1 MLSPIFLL
9 IPILLPLAGGL
20 AMLIRPIKRDL
31 TRRIWCEAV
40 ACAASVCVFA
50 AAAFVEREPVTI
62 YSFTGGFSVNFG
74 VDGMAVLFSVMIAV
88 MWPLVLLYAY
98 EYMRGDERQ
107 NRFFAFYIMTYGVTL
122 GVCYSADI
130 ITMYVF
136 FEMLTLVTIPL
147 VSHYEGHESMY
158 AGRKYAAYTIGGASL
173 GFMAVVLTTIFGSAG
188 MFIYGGSIDGT
199 YDPAMML
206 LAYVLGFIG
215 FGAKAAIFP
224 LHDWL
229 PTASVAPT
237 PVTALLH
244 AVAVVNSGV
253 FAVMRM
259 TYYVFGADYV
269 RGTAA
274 QAICLTL
281 AIFSLL
287 YGAAQALRER
297 HFKRRLAY
305 STMSNLSYMLLSAM
319 AMSPQGL
326 KAGLCHMLFHG
337 IIKICLFMC
346 AGAFMHETKR
356 SYIYEIGGVG
366 RRMPVTF
373 IFYTLCAL
381 SLTGI
386 PLFCGFVSKWQL
398 LTAGMSAAAE
408 AAGANVTKP
417 FYAAC
422 LPYLLYAGVAALI
435 IAAFLCAMYTITIS
449 VRAFFPVEGKDLYKE
464 REVKEAGPLMLVP
477 IAFFTICSTVLGIVP
492 GPVLAFLT
500 AIGEGRL

>member
-1 MLSPIFLL
+1 MSPLFLL
-9 IPILLPLAGGL
+9 IPILLPLLAGL
-20 AMLIRPIKRDL
+20 SLLIKPAKIERAG
-31 TRRIWCEAV
+31 RIRCEA
-40 ACAASVCVFA
+40 AAFATSVCVWI
-50 AAAFVEREPVTI
+50 AAFMVQREPVTI
-62 YSFTGGFSVNFG
+62 YSFPRGFAINFC
-74 VDGMAVLFSVMIAV
+74 VDGMANLFALMISV
-88 MWPLVLLYAY
+88 MWPLVLLYAF
-98 EYMRGDERQ
+98 EYMKADAGW

-122 GVCYSADI
+122 GVCYSADM

-147 VSHYEGHESMY
+147 VSHYGGHESMY

-173 GFMAVVLTTIFGSAG
+173 GFMAVVLTTMFGMAG
-188 MFIYGGSIDGT
+188 AFRYGGSIDGSF
-199 YDPAMML
+199 DPGMMQ
-206 LAYVLGFIG
+206 LAFVLGFAG
-215 FGAKAAIFP
+215 FGAKAAVFP

-253 FAVMRM
+253 FAVLRM
-259 TYYVFGADYV
+259 TYYVFGADYL

-274 QAICLTL
+274 QAVCLSL

-287 YGAAQALRER
+287 FGAVQALRER

-305 STMSNLSYMLLSAM
+305 STMSNLSYMLFGAM
-319 AMSPQGL
+319 TMIPQGL
-326 KAGLCHMLFHG
+326 TAGLAHLLFHG
-337 IIKICLFMC
+337 IIKISLFMC
-346 AGAFMHETKR
+346 AGAFMHQTGK
-356 SYIYEIGGVG
+356 SYIYEINGVG

-373 IFYTLCAL
+373 TMYTLCAL

-398 LTAGMSAAAE
+398 LTAGLEGASLAVQSPSMETAAA
-408 AAGANVTKP
+408 AA
-417 FYAAC
+417 
-422 LPYLLYAGVAALI
+422 LPWIQYAGDAALV
-435 IAAFLCAMYTITIS
+435 IAAFLCAMYTINIS
-449 VRAFFPVEGKDLYKE
+449 VRAFFPMKGKNRYEDSSV
-464 REVKEAGPLMLVP
+464 REASPAMLLPICFFGIVN
-477 IAFFTICSTVLGIVP
+477 IAFGVCP

>member
-1 MLSPIFLL
+1 MLSPLFLL
-9 IPILLPLAGGL
+9 IPILLPLLGGV
-20 AMLIRPIKRDL
+20 AMLVKPIRDDHR
-31 TRRIWCEAV
+31 RRIWCEAV

-50 AAAFVEREPVTI
+50 AALYVRRVPVTI

-74 VDGMAVLFSVMIAV
+74 VDGMAILFSVMIAG
-88 MWPLVLLYAY
+88 MWPLVLLYAFS
-98 EYMRGDERQ
+98 YMERDKRQ
-107 NRFFAFYIMTYGVTL
+107 NKFFAFYMMTYGVTL

-173 GFMAVVLTTIFGSAG
+173 AFMAVVLTTMFGSAG
-188 MFIYGGSIDGT
+188 MFLYGGSIDRS
-199 YDPAMML
+199 YDNGMML
-206 LAYVLGFIG
+206 LAFVLGFVG
-215 FGAKAAIFP
+215 FGAKAAVFP

-274 QAICLTL
+274 QAICLAL
-281 AIFSLL
+281 SIFSLL
-287 YGAAQALRER
+287 YGAALALKER

-305 STMSNLSYMLLSAM
+305 STMSNLSYMLLGAM
-319 AMSPQGL
+319 AMSPLGL

-346 AGAFMHETKR
+346 AGAFMHQTGK
-356 SYIYEIGGVG
+356 SYIYEISGVG
-366 RRMPVTF
+366 KRMPVTF
-373 IFYTLCAL
+373 ACYTLCAL

-398 LTAGMSAAAE
+398 LGAGMSAAGD
-408 AAGANVTKP
+408 AARAGVTEP
-417 FYAAC
+417 LYAAA
-422 LPYLLYAGVAALI
+422 LPYLLYAGAAALI
-435 IAAFLCAMYTITIS
+435 VAAFLCAMYTINIS
-449 VRAFFPVEGKDLYKE
+449 VRAFFPIAEKDRYQNSD
-464 REVKEAGPLMLVP
+464 VKEAGPLMLVP
-477 IAFFTICSTVLGIVP
+477 IAFFAICNVVLGVCP